1 VRVVNR
7 EGKKREGEKERE
19 RERGCREKR
28 NKKKRKVL
36 RVFERDKQRGKT
48 TTS

>member
-1 VRVVNR
+1 VSVVNR
-7 EGKKREGEKERE
+7 EGRKERE

-28 NKKKRKVL
+28 KKKKRKVL
-36 RVFERDKQRGKT
+36 RGVEREKQRGKT